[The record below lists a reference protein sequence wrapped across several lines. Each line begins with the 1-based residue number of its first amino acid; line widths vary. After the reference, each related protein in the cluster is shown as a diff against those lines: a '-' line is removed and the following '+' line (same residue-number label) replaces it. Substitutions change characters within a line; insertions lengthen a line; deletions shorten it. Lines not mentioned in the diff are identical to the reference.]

1 GDWHL
6 VRTRQGPKGE
16 KNWLLF
22 KSKDEFARTPGDAL
36 LAEESDSALSG
47 RTMDDIAAG
56 RGGKKDSRRVWHS
69 NRAEQGE
76 PEPASSRRPK
86 PKSRASKVDVTAV
99 SGARAMKL
107 PDAIEPE
114 LATLVDAAPDGD
126 GWLHELKFDGYRVL
140 ARLENGAVTL
150 LTRRGHDWTARMPVL
165 AEELSS
171 LDVRSALL
179 DGEVV
184 VLDERGVSD
193 FQALQNSLNGERD
206 AMLVYYAFDLLHL
219 DGRDLRAAPLGE
231 RKALL
236 KALFESAGNGL
247 PATIRSSDH
256 VEGRGPEFFRRA
268 CELGVEGIVSK
279 RANAPYRSGRGRDW
293 LKIKCTLRQE
303 FVLVGFTEPAGSR
316 SHFGALLVGVR
327 RKNELVYA
335 GRVGT
340 GFTEA
345 SLREL
350 HEKLA
355 RLETK
360 EPPIVNPPRGAQARG
375 VHWVRPELVAE
386 VAFTGFTDDGV
397 LRHPTFQGLRDDK
410 RAKDVRLETAAAP
423 PRAASRK
430 EKATSHSP
438 DDYPLTNPTKVLYPK
453 DGITKRE
460 LLDYYALVA
469 ERMLPH
475 VGNRPLTLVRCPN
488 GVGKPC
494 FFQKHPGQGTPERIR
509 SIAIRESEGKAP
521 YSVIDDAW
529 GLFGLLQL
537 GALEIHTW
545 GSRADDFEHPDLLV
559 FDIDPDPA
567 LDFSAVIACAHE
579 LRVVF
584 ESAKLESFVKT
595 TGGKGLHVCVPIEP
609 DLDWE
614 QVKDFS
620 GRVAEALARRSP
632 EKYVATQSKAKRKGK
647 IYIDFLRN
655 ARGATFVAP
664 YSTRARDGAPVAV
677 PLEWD
682 ELGPRLDPS
691 AFTVRTLKRRLAAR
705 AKDPFERLGKLRQ
718 KLRPA

>member
-1 GDWHL
+1 
-6 VRTRQGPKGE
+6 
-16 KNWLLF
+16 
-22 KSKDEFARTPGDAL
+22 
-36 LAEESDSALSG
+36 
-47 RTMDDIAAG
+47 
-56 RGGKKDSRRVWHS
+56 
-69 NRAEQGE
+69 
-76 PEPASSRRPK
+76 
-86 PKSRASKVDVTAV
+86 
-99 SGARAMKL
+99 
-107 PDAIEPE
+107 
-114 LATLVDAAPDGD
+114 
-126 GWLHELKFDGYRVL
+126 
-140 ARLENGAVTL
+140 
-150 LTRRGHDWTARMPVL
+150 
-165 AEELSS
+165 
-171 LDVRSALL
+171 
-179 DGEVV
+179 
-184 VLDERGVSD
+184 
-193 FQALQNSLNGERD
+193 
-206 AMLVYYAFDLLHL
+206 LHL
-219 DGRDLRAAPLGE
+219 DGRDLRGARLSE

-236 KALFESAGNGL
+236 KALFDSRRNEL
-247 PATIRSSDH
+247 PETIRLSDH
-256 VEGRGPEFFRRA
+256 VEGQGPEFFQKA

-316 SHFGALLVGVR
+316 SHFGALLVGVQK
-327 RKNELVYA
+327 KNELVYA

-350 HEKLA
+350 HGKLA
-355 RLETK
+355 RLETQT
-360 EPPIVNPPRGAQARG
+360 PAVANPPRGAQARG

-386 VAFTGFTDDGV
+386 VAFSGFTDDGV
-397 LRHPTFQGLRDDK
+397 LRHPTFQGLREDK
-410 RAKDVRLETAAAP
+410 HAKDVRLETAPAATRKATRKAK
-423 PRAASRK
+423 PRAD
-430 EKATSHSP
+430 SP
-438 DDYPLTNPTKVLYPK
+438 DDYPLTNPTKLLYPK
-453 DGITKRE
+453 DGITKRD
-460 LLDYYALVA
+460 LLDHYALVA

-475 VGNRPLTLVRCPN
+475 VANRPLTLVRCPN

-494 FFQKHPGQGTPERIR
+494 FFQKHPGKGTPERIR
-509 SIAIRESEGKAP
+509 SIAIREREGKAP

-567 LDFSAVIACAHE
+567 LPFSAVIDCARE

-609 DLDWE
+609 DLAWE

-620 GRVAEALARRSP
+620 GRVAEALAQRSP

-655 ARGATFVAP
+655 ARGATFIAP

-677 PLEWD
+677 PLDWD
-682 ELGPRLDPS
+682 ELGPRFEPS
-691 AFTVRTLKRRLAAR
+691 KFTVRTVKRRLSLH
-705 AKDPFERLGKLRQ
+705 AKDPFERMATLRQ
-718 KLRPA
+718 KLRPES